1 MLWQMEVN
9 YPAQVVFSDLI
20 YVPVSFLYFVTLSFA
35 AQKREVN
42 TVLADV
48 IKHMTPDRA
57 FEDAYPQVKNLFC
70 QICKNLMCT
79 FLNGINS

>member
-1 MLWQMEVN
+1 MPISL
-9 YPAQVVFSDLI
+9 LC
-20 YVPVSFLYFVTLSFA
+20 FVTSFFA
-35 AQKREVN
+35 TQKREVN

-70 QICKNLMCT
+70 EICKYLMCV
-79 FLNGINS
+79 FLDEINS